1 MGTLAPKHFHGD
13 LFSPLSGCHCA
24 LLRLPAP
31 GLQVTMVT
39 SNCTRD
45 IILAAKVMERM
56 LQEVSLLYYFLTL
69 YLNLTQRVTLTTC

>member
-1 MGTLAPKHFHGD
+1 MGALAPKFFHGN
-13 LFSPLSGCHCA
+13 LFSSLSGCHCA
-24 LLRLPAP
+24 LLSLPVP

-39 SNCTRD
+39 SSCTKD

-56 LQEVSLLYYFLTL
+56 LQEVSLLYYFLAL